1 MTLHSLT
8 DPDAQTLALS
18 STGTNKPMRGLGASP
33 LSLSPPLPVLLLL
46 LLSYQTHAHTR
57 TPPHNSTRTHSRTL
71 HRLSLQSSLQKKLH
85 WILTPSVSMGSACF
99 SRDVCLFIL
108 LMNTCRVMGNVGPA
122 GESHPL
128 FLSVSLFVVNLS
140 ALFFIGLGFAGLRG
154 NVMDPPVEKR
164 GLM

>member
-8 DPDAQTLALS
+8 DPDTQTLSLSLS
-18 STGTNKPMRGLGASP
+18 STGTNKPMRGLGAP
-33 LSLSPPLPVLLLL
+33 PFSPPLPVLLL

-57 TPPHNSTRTHSRTL
+57 TPPHTSTHTHSRTL
-71 HRLSLQSSLQKKLH
+71 HRLSLQSSLQKKLR

-128 FLSVSLFVVNLS
+128 FLSVSLFVVNL
-140 ALFFIGLGFAGLRG
+140 
-154 NVMDPPVEKR
+154 
-164 GLM
+164 